1 MVVETIFHIRNW
13 QMNYVYHH
21 KSVDHVYEKYSESSI
36 YVLSSRYEGFGLV
49 LVEAMGTGLPVVS
62 FACPCGPRDIIEDG
76 VSGYLVE
83 AGDVR
88 KMAEKICYLIENRDV
103 RESMGQ
109 AAIARAGMFS
119 RDQVMHRWIELFE
132 SL

>member
-1 MVVETIFHIRNW
+1 MVN
-13 QMNYVYHH
+13 
-21 KSVDHVYEKYSESSI
+21 
-36 YVLSSRYEGFGLV
+36 GLV
-49 LVEAMGTGLPVVS
+49 GEQIGRYIVIISLQPVFLDGFFELVVFSEA
-62 FACPCGPRDIIEDG
+62 FAFHRQEVEEGGHIGGPHLVAGDN
-76 VSGYLVE
+76 LVE